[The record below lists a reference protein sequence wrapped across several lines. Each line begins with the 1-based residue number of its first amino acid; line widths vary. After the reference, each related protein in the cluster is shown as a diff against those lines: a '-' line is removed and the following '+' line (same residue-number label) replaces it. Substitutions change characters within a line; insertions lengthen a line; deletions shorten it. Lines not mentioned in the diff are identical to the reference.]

1 VTAGG
6 ARRAAAPSKPGVQA
20 RRAASALGLAAALL
34 APGEAAAYIDPGT
47 GSLVIQGL
55 IAGFA
60 ATAVVLRG
68 YWYRIKAFFRRGRA
82 PDKPQD
88 PDRQGGPPE

>member
-1 VTAGG
+1 MRLQAPAWVALAG
-6 ARRAAAPSKPGVQA
+6 AV
-20 RRAASALGLAAALL
+20 L

-60 ATAVVLRG
+60 AAAVVLRG
-68 YWYRIKAFFRRGRA
+68 YWYRIKRFFRPRK
-82 PDKPQD
+82 DD
-88 PDRQGGPPE
+88 PEPTPPGKQE

>member
-1 VTAGG
+1 M
-6 ARRAAAPSKPGVQA
+6 RAATI
-20 RRAASALGLAAALL
+20 LGLAAALL

-60 ATAVVLRG
+60 ATAVVIRG
-68 YWYRIKAFFRRGRA
+68 YWYRIKAFFRRGA
-82 PDKPQD
+82 APPDKPDEPGQ
-88 PDRQGGPPE
+88 QAGPPE